1 MGGMWELELYNPY
14 NILSRAKS
22 VHTGFQS
29 FQATLYLEHPMVD
42 CLEIFTQS
50 LPAGFIL
57 GRFLADPRMKVQFW
71 NSTLLWRANLSAKLK
86 CGKSQRTLHQV
97 HLVKWI

>member
-1 MGGMWELELYNPY
+1 MGGMWELELFNLY

-29 FQATLYLEHPMVD
+29 FQATVYLEHPLVD

-57 GRFLADPRMKVQFW
+57 GR
-71 NSTLLWRANLSAKLK
+71 STNKGPVLEFNVVVAGKLI
-86 CGKSQRTLHQV
+86 C
-97 HLVKWI
+97 